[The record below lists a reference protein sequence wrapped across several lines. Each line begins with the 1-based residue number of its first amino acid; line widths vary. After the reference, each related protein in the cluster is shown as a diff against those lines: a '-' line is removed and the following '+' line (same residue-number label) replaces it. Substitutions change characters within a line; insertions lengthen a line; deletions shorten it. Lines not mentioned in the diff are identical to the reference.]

1 MMELIE
7 RQSEAKVRFERGYRD
22 AVSDI
27 LNHKR
32 RSLKAEGGPENTDKI
47 VSKEADLFYYE
58 GYRRGRQSYWYAKDT
73 PPADDWWEML
83 KLRTTKA
90 MLLRIDAW
98 FNAEYL
104 ARCVTGAGEDQD
116 DKDHVAGL
124 VEEIR
129 QIAVET
135 RAVL

>member
-1 MMELIE
+1 MELVEGEIK
-7 RQSEAKVRFERGYRD
+7 AKVRFERGYRD

-27 LNHKR
+27 LNRKR
-32 RSLKAEGGPENTDKI
+32 RSLKARGGPENTDKI

-58 GYRRGRQSYWYAKDT
+58 GYRRGINSYWYAKDT
-73 PPADDWWEML
+73 PPGEDWWEML

-104 ARCVTGAGEDQD
+104 ARCVAGEDQEE
-116 DKDHVAGL
+116 KDHVEGL
-124 VEEIR
+124 VEAIR
-129 QIAVET
+129 QIATET